1 VLDSAPPVEAPPFV
15 RPILPLERLAALLE
29 VILCSGFPTQ
39 LLVIA
44 VVRGFGVPPLTPDGL
59 LVPRFVILVSLIDA
73 FLVIGLIVML
83 LKAHRESVRDVLIGR
98 GRMLKEVALGLVLIP
113 FVFVL
118 VAIVLGVVLHYFPV
132 LRNVPTNPLEGLLK
146 TRHDAIVFAFVA
158 MFSGGV
164 REEVQRG
171 FIVHRFEGFL
181 GGGLIGVAVYSVLF
195 GLGHFEQG
203 WDATIA
209 TGCLGAIWG
218 LVYWKRR
225 SIIAPVVSHAGFN
238 LAQIIKAMLLR

>member
-1 VLDSAPPVEAPPFV
+1 MEAPLV
-15 RPILPLERLAALLE
+15 RPILPLERLAAFVE
-29 VILCSGFPTQ
+29 VFLCSGFPTQ

-44 VVRGFGVPPLTPDGL
+44 VVRGFGVVPLTPDGL

-73 FLVIGLIVML
+73 VLVIGLILML
-83 LKAHRESVRDVLIGR
+83 LRAHNESIREVLIGR
-98 GRMLKEVALGLVLIP
+98 GRMLKEVAVGLALIP
-113 FVFVL
+113 IAFVL
-118 VAIVLGVVLHYFPV
+118 VVLVLGVVLHYFPY
-132 LRNVPTNPLEGLLK
+132 LRNVPNNPFKDMLTTPLG
-146 TRHDAIVFAFVA
+146 AAVFAFVA

-171 FIVHRFEGFL
+171 FIIHRFDGFL
-181 GGGLIGVAVYSVLF
+181 GGGLLGVAFYSVLF

-218 LVYWKRR
+218 LVYWRRR

-238 LAQIIKAMLLR
+238 LAQIVKAVIWR